1 MIRQSLMET
10 DDGTP
15 VDALEFTVG
24 DEEHTV
30 YFNLSKTFPE

>member
-10 DDGTP
+10 DDRTL

-24 DEEHTV
+24 DEKPTV
-30 YFNLSKTFPE
+30 YFNLSKTLPE

>member
-1 MIRQSLMET
+1 MET

-30 YFNLSKTFPE
+30 YFNLSKTLPE